1 MDGEPERCNG
11 FLQDSH
17 PSQAGR
23 TREFRRLRPRRA
35 GSFRIE
41 RALRPWL
48 PGLLRPGWRHS
59 DFVDRRDK
67 ESASQGHRESEG
79 SLEGVRTCLSERC
92 LKELKIT
99 SLGCLR
105 SSPIL
110 GEPRTISIPPWETL
124 RKCFLRLSAMWH
136 RCARWHALPGMRA

>member
-1 MDGEPERCNG
+1 MDGEPERCDG
-11 FLQDSH
+11 FFQDKY
-17 PSQAGR
+17 PSQARR
-23 TREFRRLRPRRA
+23 TRESRRSRPCRA
-35 GSFRIE
+35 GSLRIE
-41 RALRPWL
+41 RALRPRL
-48 PGLLRPGWRHS
+48 PGLLRAGWRYS
-59 DFVDRRDK
+59 DLVDRRDK
-67 ESASQGHRESEG
+67 ENAAQGHRESEG

-105 SSPIL
+105 SSLIL
-110 GEPRTISIPPWETL
+110 GEPRTTSIPPWKTL

>member
-1 MDGEPERCNG
+1 MDGEPERRDG
-11 FLQDSH
+11 FFQDKY
-17 PSQAGR
+17 PSEARRSRQ
-23 TREFRRLRPRRA
+23 FRRSRPRRA
-35 GSFRIE
+35 GRFRVA
-41 RALRPWL
+41 RALWPGL
-48 PGLLRPGWRHS
+48 PDLLRPGWRHS

-67 ESASQGHRESEG
+67 ENASQGHRESEG

-105 SSPIL
+105 NSPIL

-136 RCARWHALPGMRA
+136 RCARW